1 MIGKSHPNVLSSLHV
16 RLDVQ
21 EMNMCNRKD
30 NPPNRRG
37 PLRATVGDETP
48 TLMLLLLMMMRRVV
62 LRILV

>member
-1 MIGKSHPNVLSSLHV
+1 
-16 RLDVQ
+16 
-21 EMNMCNRKD
+21 MCNRKD

-62 LRILV
+62 LKILV